1 VAMAGMLLASLP
13 MLLLY
18 LFGQRYFIRGIV
30 AGALKG

>member
-1 VAMAGMLLASLP
+1 MAGMLLASIP

-18 LFGQRYFIRGIV
+18 LAGQRLFIRGIV